1 MSSSPDEKAG
11 PPGYNKDDDHR
22 SSPKETT
29 IIDEVA
35 YGEERNAFGQRS
47 NEKLKPAL
55 NNRHL
60 AMISIGGV
68 IGTGLFL
75 GTASSLARG
84 GPVGL
89 WLGYIL
95 MGSICYAMMMCLGEM
110 ISYLPIPGG
119 HIALA
124 SRFVDPALGFA
135 MGWNY
140 FYNWAIV
147 LPAELAAAAT
157 LIGFWSDLS
166 PAIWISLCLIIV
178 IVINFLGARAYGETE
193 FWFCSIK
200 VITIVGLIILSFLL
214 DVGAV
219 GERRGFQYWKN
230 PGPFVQYL
238 GIEGS
243 WGRFLGFWSVLINA
257 GFSFIGT
264 EIVAMAAAEAKNPRK
279 ALPKAINKVWVRILV
294 FYVLGTLAVGVIVPS
309 NNDQLLKGTQANK
322 SAFVIAIRAAGIK
335 SLPSIINAA
344 LVTSAASAASSD
356 LYTSSRALYSLALA
370 GQAPRIFAKTLKNGL
385 PLGALIVSASFSGLA
400 YLSVASGP
408 GKVFEYLQ
416 GLSSICGLVSWW
428 VISLTYLRFHKGLKT
443 QGIVRDHKTFPFV
456 SPLQP
461 YLGWWTLIWTSIV
474 MLFCGFKNFING
486 YFDTASFV
494 TSYLPLPLFFVIW
507 VGYKLWH
514 KTKVVKAEEMDF
526 YTGLKEILD
535 EEVEEA
541 PPRNLWEKFWAWI

>member
-1 MSSSPDEKAG
+1 MSYPHSPDEKVA
-11 PPGYNKDDDHR
+11 YNKEDR
-22 SSPKETT
+22 SASPKEGTLV
-29 IIDEVA
+29 DEVT
-35 YGEERNAFGQRS
+35 YGEDVNAFGQRS
-47 NEKLKPAL
+47 NEKLAPAL
-55 NNRHL
+55 SNRHL

-75 GTASSLARG
+75 GTAGSLARG

-110 ISYLPIPGG
+110 ISYLPVPGG
-119 HIALA
+119 HITLA
-124 SRFVDPALGFA
+124 TRFVDPALGFA

-147 LPAELAAAAT
+147 LPAELSAAAT

-166 PAIWISLCLIIV
+166 PAIWISICLV
-178 IVINFLGARAYGETE
+178 IVIFINFMGARAFGETE

-200 VITIVGLIILSFLL
+200 VITIVGLLILSFLM

-279 ALPKAINKVWVRILV
+279 ALPKAVNKVWVRILF
-294 FYVLGTLAVGVIVPS
+294 FYILGTLAVGVIVPS
-309 NNDQLLKGTQANK
+309 NNDQLTKGAQANK

-335 SLPSIINAA
+335 GLPSVINAA
-344 LVTSAASAASSD
+344 LVTSATSAASSD

-370 GQAPRIFAKTLKNGL
+370 GHAPRFFAKTLKNGL
-385 PLGALIVSASFSGLA
+385 PLPALVASALFSSLA
-400 YLSVASGP
+400 YLSLGSSSA
-408 GKVFEYLQ
+408 KVFGWLA
-416 GLSSICGLVSWW
+416 GLTSICGLLSWW
-428 VISLTYLRFHKGLKT
+428 AISVTYLRFYKGLKE
-443 QGIVRDHKTFPFV
+443 QGITRDRKTFPFL

-461 YLGWWTLIWTSIV
+461 YLGYWALTWTTIV
-474 MLFCGFKNFING
+474 MLFCGFKNFIKG
-486 YFDTASFV
+486 YFDTADFV
-494 TSYLPLPLFFVIW
+494 TSYFPLPLFVVIYA
-507 VGYKLWH
+507 GYKFFY
-514 KTKVVKAEEMDF
+514 KTKTVKTEEMDF
-526 YTGLKEILD
+526 YTGIKEIL
-535 EEVEEA
+535 EAEVEEPA
-541 PPRNLWEKFWAWI
+541 PRNLWEKFWARL